1 MVRIKWWSLHNRA
14 NSFRWR
20 LDGRLRWSGADVDAM
35 ASVKNLLAVIRN
47 LVLQLLPFFFFCN
60 MRHMRLVK

>member
-1 MVRIKWWSLHNRA
+1 MVRVKWWSLHTRA

-20 LDGRLRWSGADVDAM
+20 VDGRLRWSGAGVDAM

-47 LVLQLLPFFFFCN
+47 LVFPASSLFFCN
-60 MRHMRLVK
+60 VRHTRLVK